1 MNSETNKYFTYGLD
15 VSKLH
20 LATLSNNRDVAKS
33 RLPDNFTG

>member
-1 MNSETNKYFTYGLD
+1 MNGETNKHFTYGLD

-20 LATLSNNRDVAKS
+20 LATLNRDVAKS